1 MQIVH
6 VVGARPNFMKIA
18 PVIRALREFGSVEQI
33 LIHTGQH
40 YDDALSAEFFED
52 LELPRPDLNLG
63 VGSGSHATQTGRIMI
78 ALEPALA
85 RIEPDWVFTVG
96 DVNSTLA
103 AALVAAKLEIPVAH
117 VEAGLRSHD
126 RSMPEEINR
135 VLTDQISD
143 ALFTTEPAANENL
156 RNEGVSEEKI
166 HFVGNVMIDSL
177 DHYLER
183 ARGLD
188 IDEALGLD
196 PGDYVLVTLHRPNN
210 VDARARLSGILA
222 ALGEVTSFH
231 PVVFPLHPRTARN
244 VKQFDL
250 ERALAPLSVLGPV
263 RYLEFLALMDRAGA
277 VITDSGGIQEETTVL
292 GVPCITLRP
301 HTERP
306 ITLLEGTNRIFDGDL
321 NDLVDV
327 VLQAVETERR
337 PHRPRLWDGSAARRI
352 AQITC
357 NELSAFRPPSLEDA
371 QRQGA
376 PLAAS

>member
-1 MQIVH
+1 MRIVH
-6 VVGARPNFMKIA
+6 IVGARPNFMKVA
-18 PVIRALREFGSVEQI
+18 PVIRALREFGQVEQI

-52 LELPRPDLNLG
+52 LELPRPNLNLG

-78 ALEPALA
+78 ALEPALE

-103 AALVAAKLEIPVAH
+103 AALVAAKLQIPVAH

-135 VLTDQISD
+135 TLTDHISD
-143 ALFTTEPAANENL
+143 ALFTTEPSANENL
-156 RNEGVSEEKI
+156 RQEGIGEEKI
-166 HFVGNVMIDSL
+166 HYVGNVMIDSL
-177 DHYLER
+177 DYYLER
-183 ARGLD
+183 ARELD

-196 PGDYVLVTLHRPNN
+196 PGDYLLVTLHRPIN
-210 VDARARLSGILA
+210 VDGRARLSGILA
-222 ALGEVTSFH
+222 ALGEVTCFH
-231 PVVFPLHPRTARN
+231 PVVFPMHPRTARN
-244 VKQFDL
+244 VKQFEL
-250 ERALAPLSVLGPV
+250 EEALAPISVLGPV

-327 VLQAVETERR
+327 VLQAVTTERR
-337 PHRPRLWDGSAARRI
+337 PHRPRLWDGNAAQRI
-352 AQITC
+352 ARIAC
-357 NELSAFRPPSLEDA
+357 DELVAFRPPSLELA
-371 QRQGA
+371 QRMGA
-376 PLAAS
+376 PMAAS

>member
-1 MQIVH
+1 
-6 VVGARPNFMKIA
+6 MKVA
-18 PVIRALREFGSVEQI
+18 PVIRALREFGQVEQI

-52 LELPRPDLNLG
+52 LELPRPNLNLG

-78 ALEPALA
+78 ALEPALE

-103 AALVAAKLEIPVAH
+103 AALVAAKLQIPVAH

-135 VLTDQISD
+135 TLTDHISD
-143 ALFTTEPAANENL
+143 ALFTTEPSANENL
-156 RNEGVSEEKI
+156 RQEGIGEEKI
-166 HFVGNVMIDSL
+166 HYVGNVMIDSL
-177 DHYLER
+177 DYYLER
-183 ARGLD
+183 ARELD

-196 PGDYVLVTLHRPNN
+196 PGDYLLVTLHRPIN
-210 VDARARLSGILA
+210 VDGRARLSGILA
-222 ALGEVTSFH
+222 ALGEVTCFH
-231 PVVFPLHPRTARN
+231 PVVFPMHPRTARN
-244 VKQFDL
+244 VKQFEL
-250 ERALAPLSVLGPV
+250 EEALAPISVLGPV

-327 VLQAVETERR
+327 VLQAVTTERR
-337 PHRPRLWDGSAARRI
+337 PHRPRLWDGNAAQRI
-352 AQITC
+352 ARIAC
-357 NELSAFRPPSLEDA
+357 DELVAFRPPSLELA
-371 QRQGA
+371 QRMGA
-376 PLAAS
+376 PMAAS